1 MNVLLLCGVVF
12 AMVALGGLAL
22 LALVGRRLVRSG
34 VYAAAVAAV
43 GGGYGAALV
52 ATSLA
57 SHERLLAAGDTKRF
71 CGFYLDCH
79 LGVSVEGV
87 ALVPEIGGVRAGGA
101 FHVLTLR
108 ISSDAKRAT
117 LRPGRMDL
125 VLVDRAGRHIARA
138 LAAEAALARERS
150 VSLPLEQDVAAG
162 GSYTA
167 TVVFD
172 VPADG
177 ATPRLWAREGIG
189 VDRLIERFLIG
200 DEDALLHRR
209 VLQALPR
216 PAEPPGAPRG

>member
-12 AMVALGGLAL
+12 VTVALGGLAL
-22 LALVGRRLVRSG
+22 LALAGRQMVRAG
-34 VYAAAVAAV
+34 VYVAAAALV
-43 GGGYGAALV
+43 GAGYGVALV

-57 SHERLLAAGDTKRF
+57 SHERLLAVGDTKRF

-117 LRPGRMDL
+117 LRPGRVDL
-125 VLVDRAGRHIARA
+125 VLVDEAGRHIARA
-138 LAAEAALARERS
+138 QAAEAALARERGAS
-150 VSLPLEQDVAAG
+150 GPLEQDVAAG
-162 GSYTA
+162 GSYTV

-172 VPADG
+172 VPAG
-177 ATPRLWAREGIG
+177 AAPRLWAREGIG
-189 VDRLIERFLIG
+189 VDRLIERVLIG
-200 DEDALLHRR
+200 DEDALLHRP
-209 VLQALPR
+209 VLMALPR
-216 PAEPPGAPRG
+216 PAGGPAT